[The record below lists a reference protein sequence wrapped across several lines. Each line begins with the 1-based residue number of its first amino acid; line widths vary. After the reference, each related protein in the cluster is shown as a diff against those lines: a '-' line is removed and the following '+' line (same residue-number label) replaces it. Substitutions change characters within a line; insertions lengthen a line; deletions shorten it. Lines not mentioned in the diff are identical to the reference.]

1 MLIGEFRHTRQD
13 MGVVTLFALI
23 LAGVIISFVGLVWDG
38 GSLIDSY
45 RSADQIAAEAG
56 RTAAECVDVNGFLAT
71 GQATI
76 KDDATAVACAQP
88 YINAVNAAPHE
99 NSTIS
104 LVSANLS
111 ADHRSVTVTI
121 TVSRPLLFLSAL
133 TFNNVATGH
142 ATVKLTQGVTD
153 AGG

>member
-1 MLIGEFRHTRQD
+1 MLSKSMPPRPQGGFI
-13 MGVVTLFALI
+13 TLFALI
-23 LAGVIISFVGLVWDG
+23 LAGVIISFIGLVWDG

-56 RTAAECVDVNGFLAT
+56 RTAAECVDINSFLTT
-71 GQATI
+71 GQATVR
-76 KDDATAVACAQP
+76 DDATATACAQP
-88 YINAVNAAPHE
+88 YIDAVNAAPHE
-99 NSTIS
+99 KSTIT
-104 LVSANLS
+104 LVSAILS
-111 ADHRSVTVTI
+111 ADWRSVTVTI
-121 TVSRPLLFLSAL
+121 TVSKPLLFLSSL